1 MSEAEMKCELMII
14 GSGMA
19 GMAASIFATD
29 MGIKTFQTGNTTEL
43 SLVSGLIDLM
53 GVFPISDGGFHTNP
67 FDAIEIVSQN
77 MPVHPMAKIKQSD
90 ISLAI
95 DRVVDLLNKSGLPY
109 ICEKEKNQLMITS
122 VGTVKPSYCIPFSMI
137 EGVKAYQSKTRCLI
151 VDIERMK
158 GFSARQVAETLKDEW
173 SDISY
178 TSIAFPGKKGEIFA
192 EFAAVALENPDVL
205 KQFADSII
213 PHIKE
218 NKAVGFPAIL
228 GMGKSQQVKKDFEK
242 ILGVPVFEIPMLPP
256 SIPGIRLRN
265 TLEIYLK
272 ETGVTLFGQKKI
284 LAVER
289 SVAGNHLFTIGEDL
303 DSDTIKVEAEAA
315 VLASGRFLGG
325 GLSADY
331 SSLIETVFGIPVV
344 QPENRRQ
351 WHSKDFF
358 DEEGHLINSAGIE
371 IDEFF
376 RPLNSDGEPFSDT
389 IFAAGSILANNDWM
403 RMKSGAGSAI
413 TTAYAAVVSY
423 FKLNK

>member
-14 GSGMA
+14 GGGFA
-19 GMAASIFATD
+19 GMAASIFAVD
-29 MGIKTFQTGNTTEL
+29 KGIKTFQTGNTTEF

-53 GVFPISDGGFHTNP
+53 GVFPVSDGVFQTNP
-67 FDAIEIVSQN
+67 FDAIEAVSQN
-77 MPVHPMAKIKQSD
+77 MPNHPMVKIKQSD

-95 DRVVDLLNKSGLPY
+95 ERVVEVLNKCGLPY
-109 ICEKEKNQLMITS
+109 VCEKEKNQLMITS

-137 EGVKAYQSKTRCLI
+137 EGVKAYQSKTPCLI

-178 TSIAFPGKKGEIFA
+178 TSVAFPEKRGEVFA
-192 EFAAVALENPDVL
+192 EAAAVSLEHPEVL
-205 KQFADSII
+205 KQFADNII

-228 GMGKSQQVKKDFEK
+228 GMDKSQQVKEELEK
-242 ILGVPVFEIPMLPP
+242 VLGVPVFEIPMLPP
-256 SIPGIRLRN
+256 SLPGIRLRN
-265 TLEIYLK
+265 TVESYLK
-272 ETGVTLFGQKKI
+272 DNGVTLLGQKKI
-284 LAVER
+284 LAVEK
-289 SVAGNHLFTIGEDL
+289 SAAGNHLFTVGEDL
-303 DSDTIKVEAEAA
+303 DSETVKVEAEAA
-315 VLASGRFLGG
+315 VLASGRFLGS

-331 SSLIETVFGIPVV
+331 SSIIETVFGIPVA

-358 DEEGHLINSAGIE
+358 DKEGHPINSAGIE
-371 IDEFF
+371 TDEFF
-376 RPLNSDGEPFSDT
+376 RPLNSDGKPFLDNL
-389 IFAAGSILANNDWM
+389 FAAGSILANNDWM

-413 TTAYAAVVSY
+413 TTAYAAVDSY
-423 FKLNK
+423 LKLNK